1 MENNDDIRFLEKKF
15 MNEILGSIRDSWP
28 VLFDTFVILP
38 STEEEDT
45 KLSFDVIICGIPIS
59 VRIREY
65 KYINY
70 RESNGS
76 RTGLTI
82 RSGSKCGRT
91 TEIDKLRNGSGKLY
105 FYSWMD
111 QNEESIIG
119 WLLIDIDKIR
129 DKLDRFG
136 KEHKNYDGTYF
147 KSYGYSFL
155 ENNNAIIN
163 KGNLNSISSY

>member
-1 MENNDDIRFLEKKF
+1 MDVRFLEKKF
-15 MNEILGSIRDSWP
+15 MNEVVESIKTSWSS
-28 VLFDTFVILP
+28 LFDVFVISP

-45 KLSFDVIICGIPIS
+45 KLSFDVIICGVPVS

-65 KYINY
+65 KYIHF

-82 RSGSKCGRT
+82 RSGSKSGRT
-91 TEIDKLRNGSGKLY
+91 TEITKLINGAGKLY
-105 FYSWMD
+105 FYAWM
-111 QNEESIIG
+111 NEEKINIIG

-136 KEHKNYDGTYF
+136 KEHKNGDGTYF
-147 KSYGYSFL
+147 KSYGIKFL
-155 ENNNAIIN
+155 EDNKAIIN
-163 KGNLNSISSY
+163 KGKKI